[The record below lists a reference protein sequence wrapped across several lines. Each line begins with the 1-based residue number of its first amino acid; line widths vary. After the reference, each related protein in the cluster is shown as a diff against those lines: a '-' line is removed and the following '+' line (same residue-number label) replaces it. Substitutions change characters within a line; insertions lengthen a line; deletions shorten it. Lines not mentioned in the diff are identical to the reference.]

1 MHRETVFII
10 DDDSSVRDALL
21 LLLSLRGHA
30 CAAFAS
36 AEDFLA
42 ALQPDWRGC
51 VVADIRMSGMS
62 GLQLQ
67 AMLREQGVPL
77 PVIVI
82 TAHGDVA
89 AARQAFMA
97 DAVDF
102 LEKPFDG
109 EQLLRAVEAGLAGA
123 CAVATAQAASA
134 LSATVPVLP
143 SLPLTAEA
151 ARATAT
157 AHRAVAPTLSPREH
171 EVMGLLVQGLHN
183 RRIAEE
189 LGISHRTVEVHKA
202 RVLEKLGVRSVI
214 ELVRLV
220 DRKD

>member
-1 MHRETVFII
+1 MHRHTVFIV
-10 DDDSSVRDALL
+10 DDDASVRDALM

-36 AEDFLA
+36 AEDFLS
-42 ALQPDWRGC
+42 ALQPTWRGC
-51 VVADIRMSGMS
+51 AIVDIRMSGMS

-67 AMLREQGVPL
+67 ARLRGLNPDL

-97 DAVDF
+97 QAVDF
-102 LEKPFDG
+102 MEKPFDG
-109 EQLLRAVEAGLAGA
+109 QQLLNAVERALQCARASAALPRPGPGMTGAAAASGGAPAAAAGLA
-123 CAVATAQAASA
+123 S
-134 LSATVPVLP
+134 
-143 SLPLTAEA
+143 
-151 ARATAT
+151 
-157 AHRAVAPTLSPREH
+157 LSPRERD
-171 EVMGLLVQGLHN
+171 VKALLVQGLHN

-202 RVLEKLGVRSVI
+202 RVLEKLGVRSVV

-220 DRKD
+220 DRDDGG